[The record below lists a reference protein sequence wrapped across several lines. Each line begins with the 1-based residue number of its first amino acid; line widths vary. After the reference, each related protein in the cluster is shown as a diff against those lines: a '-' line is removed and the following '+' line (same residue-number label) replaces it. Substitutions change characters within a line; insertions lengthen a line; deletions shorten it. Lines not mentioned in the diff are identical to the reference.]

1 MKQVKATVV
10 ATTVLPGSGYRSQG
24 RTISQISLL
33 LLTCPEIARAAK
45 PGQFVTIRCG
55 TASLPR
61 PFSIH
66 WVQGDNIAILFSVWE
81 GGKGT
86 TWLASRR
93 PKERIDVLG
102 PLGNGFSI
110 MPEAKNLLLIAGGI
124 GIAPLAFLAQKA
136 VENNYRVTL
145 IEGGHSSGQVYPK
158 HLLPPVINTVIA
170 TENGSAGKK
179 GLVTDLIP
187 EYITGIDQ
195 IFSCGPMA
203 MYKAMY
209 GQSSTLLQSK
219 PTQVSLEMVMGCG
232 RGICYGCTVK
242 TKQGLKEVCTD
253 GPVFELNDVLWDE
266 LGLCPGERGI
276 Q

>member
-1 MKQVKATVV
+1 MNQAKATVL

-33 LLTCPEIARAAK
+33 LLKCPEIAREAK
-45 PGQFVTIRCG
+45 PGQFVTIKCG
-55 TASLPR
+55 EALLPR
-61 PFSIH
+61 PFSVH

-81 GGKGT
+81 GGQGT
-86 TWLASRR
+86 TWLASRKA
-93 PKERIDVLG
+93 KEKIDILG

-110 MPEAKNLLLIAGGI
+110 MPEARNLLLIAGGI

-136 VENNYRVTL
+136 IENNYRVTL
-145 IEGGHSSGQVYPK
+145 LEGGHSSGQVYPK
-158 HLLPPVINTVIA
+158 NLLPPVINTAVA

-187 EYITGIDQ
+187 DYINGADQ
-195 IFSCGPMA
+195 IFSCGPMP
-203 MYKAMY
+203 MYKDMCR
-209 GQSSTLLQSK
+209 QSSTLLQGK
-219 PTQVSLEMVMGCG
+219 PTQISLEVVMGCG
-232 RGICYGCTVK
+232 RGICYSCTVK

-266 LGLCPGERGI
+266 MGL
-276 Q
+276 